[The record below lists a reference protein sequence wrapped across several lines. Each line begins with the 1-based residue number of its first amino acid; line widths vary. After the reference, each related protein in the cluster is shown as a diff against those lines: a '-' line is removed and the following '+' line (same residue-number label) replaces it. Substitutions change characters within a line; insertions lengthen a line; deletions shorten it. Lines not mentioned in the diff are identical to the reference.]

1 MCELERHVRWGISAL
16 ILSLRRAAFSKM
28 YAAICHMP
36 TVNVSYEFTY
46 VSVALIFWCFF
57 PQELYDIVAKESAG
71 VGVSHVA
78 FTYSQ

>member
-16 ILSLRRAAFSKM
+16 TLSLRRGSVFKDVRSR
-28 YAAICHMP
+28 MP
-36 TVNVSYEFTY
+36 TTSVSYYEFTY

-57 PQELYDIVAKESAG
+57 FPQELYGIVAKESAG

-78 FTYSQ
+78 FKYSL